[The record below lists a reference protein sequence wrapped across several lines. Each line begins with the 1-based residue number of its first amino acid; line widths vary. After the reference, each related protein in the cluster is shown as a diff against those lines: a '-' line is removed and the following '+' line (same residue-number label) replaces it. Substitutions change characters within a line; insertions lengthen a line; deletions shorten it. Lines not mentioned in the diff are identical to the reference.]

1 MTVLVLVLLALVL
14 GGLLAA
20 LMVRDP
26 GYVLVAWDGM
36 TMETSIWLAIIAL
49 TLGAYVVTRAVRF
62 IRALIGSG
70 DGVRRWLHTR
80 QQETAGR
87 RFNQGLL
94 LLAEGRW
101 NDARS
106 AFLGSARSGADALPG
121 LLHAARAA
129 HQMGKGAERDA
140 LLDRATEAVPAAAIA
155 TALERA
161 SMQQAEGEW
170 ERSLATLTEL
180 KPRAPRHPLAL
191 TLTFRAK
198 LAMDD
203 PEGAE
208 DLLKDVTQAGIA
220 SPVEIAGAQEQICL
234 ARLERLKTSA
244 ASSEHAQ
251 ALWKRTPAA
260 IRTQERVLLAYVDA
274 LLAGGDATA
283 AEGALRAGLE
293 RNFLDSW
300 VLRYGAVHAD
310 PERQIKT
317 ATAWLEAHP
326 NNPAV
331 LHALGRLHLAA
342 AQRDAAIPY
351 LIRAAEAIGN

>member
-1 MTVLVLVLLALVL
+1 MLVLLALVL

-49 TLGAYVVTRAVRF
+49 ALAVFIASRSIRF

-70 DGVRRWLHTR
+70 DGFRQWLRTRR
-80 QQETAGR
+80 QDAAGR

-106 AFLGSARSGADALPG
+106 AFLGSARSGPDALPG

-140 LLDRATEAVPAAAIA
+140 LLTRATEAVPAAAIA

-161 SMQQAEGEW
+161 SMQQAEGDW

-180 KPRAPRHPLAL
+180 QSKAPRHPLML
-191 TLTFRAK
+191 TLTFRAR
-198 LAMDD
+198 LALDD
-203 PEGAE
+203 PDGAE

-220 SPVEIAGAQEQICL
+220 RAEELAKAREQICL
-234 ARLERLKTSA
+234 ARLRRLTTSA
-244 ASSEHAQ
+244 AAAEHAR
-251 ALWKRTPAA
+251 AIWKRAPAA
-260 IRTQERVLLAYVDA
+260 TRDQEEVLLAYVDA
-274 LLAGGDATA
+274 LLAGSDPTTA
-283 AEGALRAGLE
+283 EAALRTALE
-293 RNFLDSW
+293 RRFLDSW
-300 VLRYGAVHAD
+300 ALRYGTVHAD

-326 NNPAV
+326 NNPAI
-331 LHALGRLHLAA
+331 LQALGRLHLAA
-342 AQRDAAIPY
+342 AQREAAIPY
-351 LIRAAEAIGN
+351 LIRAAETLGN

>member
-36 TMETSIWLAIIAL
+36 TMETSVWLAIIAL
-49 TLGAYVVTRAVRF
+49 TLLVFFTARTVRL
-62 IRALIGSG
+62 IRAFIGSG
-70 DGVRRWLHTR
+70 DGLRQWLRIRRR
-80 QQETAGR
+80 DAAGR

-101 NDARS
+101 NDART
-106 AFLGSARSGADALPG
+106 AFLGSARSGEDALPG

-129 HQMGKGAERDA
+129 HQMGKGEERDA
-140 LLDRATEAVPAAAIA
+140 LLTRATEAVPAAAIA

-180 KPRAPRHPLAL
+180 KSQAPRHPLML

-198 LAMDD
+198 LALDD
-203 PEGAE
+203 PEGVE

-220 SPVEIAGAQEQICL
+220 SAAEVAQARERICLTRL
-234 ARLERLKTSA
+234 ARLATSEA
-244 ASSEHAQ
+244 AAEHAQ
-251 ALWKRTPAA
+251 ALWKYTPAA
-260 IRTQERVLLAYVDA
+260 TRGKETVLLAYVDA
-274 LLAGGDATA
+274 LLAGNDPTTA
-283 AEGALRAGLE
+283 ESALRGGLNH
-293 RNFLDSW
+293 RFVDSW
-300 VLRYGAVHAD
+300 MLRYGTIHAD

-331 LHALGRLHLAA
+331 LQALGRLHLAA
-342 AQRDAAIPY
+342 AQREAAIPY
-351 LIRAAEAIGN
+351 LIRAAEAMGN

>member
-26 GYVLVAWDGM
+26 GYVLLAWDGM
-36 TMETSIWLAIIAL
+36 TVETSIWLALLASAL
-49 TLGAYVVTRAVRF
+49 GVFVAGRAVRF

-80 QQETAGR
+80 QREAAGR

-101 NDARS
+101 NDALS
-106 AFLGSARSGADALPG
+106 AFLGSARTDANALPG

-129 HQMGKGAERDA
+129 HQLGKGEERDA
-140 LLDRATEAVPAAAIA
+140 LLDRATEAVPAAAVA
-155 TALERA
+155 AGLERA

-180 KPRAPRHPLAL
+180 GRKAPHHPLVL
-191 TLTFRAK
+191 TLTFRAR
-198 LAMDD
+198 LALDD
-203 PEGAE
+203 ADGAE
-208 DLLKDVTQAGIA
+208 ELLKDVAQAGIA
-220 SPVEIAGAQEQICL
+220 SAEEVAKAREQICL
-234 ARLERLKTSA
+234 ARLARIQTAHA
-244 ASSEHAQ
+244 AAEHAR

-260 IRTQERVLLAYVDA
+260 TREQEKVLLAYADA
-274 LLAGGDATA
+274 LLAGGDAAA
-283 AEGALRAGLE
+283 AEHALRTGLE
-293 RNFLDSW
+293 RRFLDSW
-300 VLRYGAVHAD
+300 ALRYGTIHAD

-317 ATAWLEAHP
+317 ATAWLETHP
-326 NNPAV
+326 DSVA
-331 LHALGRLHLAA
+331 LLQALGRLHLAA
-342 AQRDAAIPY
+342 AQRDAGVAY
-351 LIRAAEAIGN
+351 LIRAAEAMG

>member
-36 TMETSIWLAIIAL
+36 TMETSIWLAIVAL

-62 IRALIGSG
+62 TRALIGSG
-70 DGVRRWLHTR
+70 DGLRRWLHTR

-208 DLLKDVTQAGIA
+208 DLLKDVSQAGIA
-220 SPVEIAGAQEQICL
+220 PAEEIAKAREQICL
-234 ARLERLKTSA
+234 ARLARLTTSNA
-244 ASSEHAQ
+244 AAEHARE
-251 ALWKRTPAA
+251 LWKRTPAA
-260 IRTQERVLLAYVDA
+260 TRNQENALLAYVDA
-274 LLAGGDATA
+274 LLAGGDPTTA
-283 AEGALRAGLE
+283 ESALRTALE
-293 RNFLDSW
+293 RRFVDSW
-300 VLRYGAVHAD
+300 MLRYSTIHAD

-317 ATAWLEAHP
+317 ATTWLEAHP
-326 NNPAV
+326 NNPT
-331 LHALGRLHLAA
+331 LLQALGRLHLAA
-342 AQRDAAIPY
+342 AQRETAIPY
-351 LIRAAEAIGN
+351 LIRAAETPRN